1 MASCIAFI
9 MMASH
14 HLARAGMCMPD
25 AFELDSRPLAFN
37 QDLTGDHSMPVKIK
51 F

>member
-1 MASCIAFI
+1 
-9 MMASH
+9 
-14 HLARAGMCMPD
+14 MPD

-51 F
+51 FLDPVSVVHLTT